1 MKITLYIMNELK
13 IDIGVNPKQTI
24 IETLNILED
33 NNFCNIPE
41 VTYSRI
47 QRTNKLISILSTY
60 EESNILEGDIITI

>member
-1 MKITLYIMNELK
+1 MNELK